1 MLDLFDHIYSD
12 DIDGIKN
19 YVRSRL
25 HEIAAARLEEYR
37 DFISENLFYAE
48 SSTELNEAHKYPKV
62 IRRIGRINFVRLR
75 VRHGKVQRNRRVS
88 AVRGYTYRRGH
99 LIRMRPSERLHRR
112 LAARRAKIKRRAKRS
127 QIRRHLLITMRKRR
141 ALGLS
146 YRPFGR

>member
-1 MLDLFDHIYSD
+1 MHDIVDLILQGDYDRASEAF
-12 DIDGIKN
+12 
-19 YVRSRL
+19 VRHL
-25 HEIAAARLEEYR
+25 HEVLEERLEETR
-37 DFISENLFYAE
+37 KEIAE
-48 SSTELNEAHKYPKV
+48 SLLIGEVHKYPKV
-62 IRRIGRINFVRLR
+62 VRRIGRINFVRLR

-88 AVRGYTYRRGH
+88 AIKGYTYRHGK

-127 QIRRHLLITMRKRR
+127 QIRRHLLITMRRRR